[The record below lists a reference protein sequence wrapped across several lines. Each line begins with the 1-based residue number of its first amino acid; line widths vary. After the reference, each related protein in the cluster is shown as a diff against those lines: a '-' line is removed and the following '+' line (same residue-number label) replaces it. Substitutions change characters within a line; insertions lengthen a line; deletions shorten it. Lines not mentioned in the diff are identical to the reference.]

1 MAEHERATQNKQA
14 DIDQKHRIKQQDSEP
29 LSSQIHDWGEGISS
43 MTEYPLNPRM
53 DEHAEILSSIPFS
66 AQRREFMMQLH
77 QTYGNRYV
85 QRLLNSNVVQ
95 AKLTVNAPGDI
106 YEQEADRIADEVIS
120 AEKSQVQRQ
129 EEEEEEEEEEVQAQ
143 RQEKEE
149 EELQAQRQPAEEE
162 EEEQVQAQSAE
173 GQPDTVSE
181 NIEARINNARGSG
194 HPLSENV
201 REPMEQAFEADFS
214 DVRVHNDSEANLL
227 NEQLSARAFTTARD
241 IFFRQGE
248 YSPGSDNGR
257 RLIAH
262 ELTHVVQQGKGRV
275 SKDGLTVLQTFS
287 AIIEEKNRGEMA
299 DPFCFVISTPPVE
312 FASYHGSTLPYGL
325 KRNDKDITATFW
337 WNHSLATEPE
347 FKDVDVEAP
356 TEENWKNQILGLA
369 SMGAN
374 GTWYSSRAVAA
385 HETVHLVSFTSETV
399 NMENKLKKS
408 MKPGAELKGKVHI
421 QPLRQ
426 WRWNLNKMGEKQHEN
441 GSTDNAELGIIS
453 PKIQEIWKVAKDNKW
468 ADENMSPDIES
479 PYGRGIIGKEELT
492 I

>member
-1 MAEHERATQNKQA
+1 MASQKRTNLKKQ
-14 DIDQKHRIKQQDSEP
+14 DEVESKHRSKQQEPESSFDQFYDWDVGDFSLSET
-29 LSSQIHDWGEGISS
+29 QFI
-43 MTEYPLNPRM
+43 PRM
-53 DEHAEILSSIPFS
+53 DEHAELLAMSPSDEAS
-66 AQRREFMMQLH
+66 ANLVLQLQ

-85 QRLLNSNVVQ
+85 QRLLNSKMVQ

-106 YEQEADRIADEVIS
+106 YEQEAERMADEVIS

-129 EEEEEEEEEEVQAQ
+129 EEEEEEEEEVQAQ
-143 RQEKEE
+143 RQEEEE

-262 ELTHVVQQGKGRV
+262 ELTHVVQQNGAMLRRRTIGAVPTGYIQR
-275 SKDGLTVLQTFS
+275 
-287 AIIEEKNRGEMA
+287 
-299 DPFCFVISTPPVE
+299 
-312 FASYHGSTLPYGL
+312 GL
-325 KRNDKDITATFW
+325 KGWLQSLWRWLKRKFGGGRRPHRRPHRIPSGISLDNAFWQPMEQHRMLIT
-337 WNHSLATEPE
+337 S
-347 FKDVDVEAP
+347 
-356 TEENWKNQILGLA
+356 
-369 SMGAN
+369 
-374 GTWYSSRAVAA
+374 
-385 HETVHLVSFTSETV
+385 
-399 NMENKLKKS
+399 S
-408 MKPGAELKGKVHI
+408 MK
-421 QPLRQ
+421 
-426 WRWNLNKMGEKQHEN
+426 
-441 GSTDNAELGIIS
+441 
-453 PKIQEIWKVAKDNKW
+453 
-468 ADENMSPDIES
+468 
-479 PYGRGIIGKEELT
+479 
-492 I
+492 